1 MGRKEPSERKP
12 SLSPTKLTTYLT
24 CPLKYRWTY
33 LDPRGRPF
41 LRAKHYYSFGT
52 TLHKVLERF
61 HDSGDQGVQS
71 VSDAVVAVEREWV
84 SAGFATKE
92 QEAQALAAG
101 KEIVEKHVAEALS
114 TPSEAKTL
122 HLEWMVRA
130 DLGPFVLIGRIDR
143 VDELSDGTLEI
154 IDYKSGRTEVTEAE
168 VAEDLALGCYQ
179 LLVRS
184 RYPDRAVVASILA
197 LRTAQKATAALSPEE
212 LDGFREDLIGLGAS
226 LLSTDWTEVFPTLK
240 PACTG
245 CDFIRLCME
254 HPPFAEE
261 WKEASAAD

>member
-1 MGRKEPSERKP
+1 MGRKEQAERKP

-33 LDPRGRPF
+33 LDARGKFF

-61 HDSGDQGVQS
+61 HDAGDQGVQS

-92 QEAQALAAG
+92 QEAQALTAG

-114 TPSEAKTL
+114 APTEAKTL

-143 VDELSDGTLEI
+143 IDELPDGTLEI
-154 IDYKSGRTEVTEAE
+154 IDYKSGRTEVTEQE
-168 VAEDLALGCYQ
+168 VAEDLALGCYR

-184 RYPDRAVVASILA
+184 KYPDRPIVASILA
-197 LRTAQKATAALSPEE
+197 LRSAQKASASMAPEE
-212 LDGFREDLIGLGAS
+212 LDGFLRDLVALGTD
-226 LLSTDWTEVFPTLK
+226 LLATDWTEVFPALK
-240 PACTG
+240 PACHG
-245 CDFIRLCME
+245 CDFFKLCME

-261 WKEASAAD
+261 WQASGQR